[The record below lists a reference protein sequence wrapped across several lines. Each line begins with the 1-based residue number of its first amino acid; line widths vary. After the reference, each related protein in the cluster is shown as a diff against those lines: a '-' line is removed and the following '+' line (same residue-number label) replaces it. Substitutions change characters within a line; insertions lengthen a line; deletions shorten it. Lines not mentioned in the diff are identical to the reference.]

1 MKWFWVHPLSGGAV
15 LLALN
20 NVCYLLFTTED
31 GTELHLTNGEVIKV
45 FEKESEFLY
54 IFQN

>member
-20 NVCYLLFTTED
+20 NVCYLFTTED